1 MDVWSKMW
9 PLKLDTISKG
19 KLQLKYL
26 AYITF
31 YQDFIEIIDDSDA
44 SNNDLNALIKSKS
57 E

>member
-1 MDVWSKMW
+1 MW